1 MIGMKQER
9 KKDIKFIVL
18 FIIIVSF
25 SFLYLFQTSLAKYR
39 KQINGNITSEIAKWD
54 ILVNEED
61 IRSKNPPLKRVVFL

>member
-1 MIGMKQER
+1 MKMEMIGMKQER

-39 KQINGNITSEIAKWD
+39 K
-54 ILVNEED
+54 
-61 IRSKNPPLKRVVFL
+61 